1 MAITTENAMRMMAIT
16 SQAELS
22 EQDFPFFR
30 NHLSPFVDW
39 LVEHAI
45 EDLVKMNIDRD
56 LASSMINTIAHMAS
70 MKGASDLFD
79 NGVSAQLLIDNG
91 LSDNA

>member
-1 MAITTENAMRMMAIT
+1 MAITMENAKRMMEIT
-16 SQAELS
+16 SQADLS

-30 NHLSPFVDW
+30 NHLSSFVEW

-45 EDLVKMNIDRD
+45 EDLIKMGIDRD
-56 LASSMINTIAHMAS
+56 FASSMINTIAHMAS
-70 MKGASDLFD
+70 MKGANDLFD
-79 NGVSAQLLIDNG
+79 YGVTATLLTDNG

>member
-1 MAITTENAMRMMAIT
+1 MAITMENAKRMMDIT

-30 NHLSPFVDW
+30 NHLSPFVEW

-45 EDLVKMNIDRD
+45 EDLVRMGINQDF
-56 LASSMINTIAHMAS
+56 ANSMIRTIEHMAS
-70 MKGASDLFD
+70 MKGANDLFD
-79 NGVSAQLLIDNG
+79 YGVSAQLLTDNG